1 LLPLRGLAEIS
12 YLSILCGTSVST
24 RSGPFFG
31 QSGMNPNDQIRHQIL
46 QYFYDRNSS
55 ATSQHGKKG
64 SAVKISDA
72 KHDLKELHQL
82 SQQQVVSNLT
92 YLIDKG
98 WINKQDVEK
107 TVTVRGGTIPSVVTW
122 YEIASAGIDK
132 IEGESEFK
140 AGPKYSGINIS
151 ATGQNVITL
160 GDGNIVNAQYAALHN
175 ELERLREAV
184 IASPRLCDAEK
195 VDVVSDI
202 ETVKDQLAK
211 LHPNRKVLTHLWTAI
226 EVAVTGAGMVD
237 LVTRIK
243 PFIVGLLGQ

>member
-1 LLPLRGLAEIS
+1 MCRTVNP
-12 YLSILCGTSVST
+12 
-24 RSGPFFG
+24 
-31 QSGMNPNDQIRHQIL
+31 NPNDEIRRQIL
-46 QYFYDRNSS
+46 QYFYDRNNSASS
-55 ATSQHGKKG
+55 HYGKKG

-72 KHDLKELHQL
+72 KRELKELHQL

-107 TVTVRGGTIPSVVTW
+107 TVTVPGGTIPSTVTW
-122 YEIASAGIDK
+122 YEVSSTGIDK

-140 AGPKYSGINIS
+140 IGPKFSGINIS

-160 GDGNIVNAQYAALHN
+160 GDGNIVNAQYAALHT
-175 ELERLREAV
+175 ELEHLREAV
-184 IASPRLCDAEK
+184 IANSYLDDSKK
-195 VDVVSDI
+195 VDLVSDI

-211 LHPNRKVLTHLWTAI
+211 RDPNKRVIGHLWKAI

-237 LVTRIK
+237 IINRVT
-243 PFIVGLLGQ
+243 PLIVGLLGP